1 MDYINR
7 YDPCGD
13 DNDAIEAFNDRQL
26 IDRPFLLRKYIT
38 GRATPAAAAWLETMA
53 DRADP
58 ELIQSWMRLAL
69 AGDANGLLTAVAR
82 WTTTAINDDVQ
93 EWIEEQIY
101 TDNWIEL
108 ERAEAQED

>member
-1 MDYINR
+1 
-7 YDPCGD
+7 
-13 DNDAIEAFNDRQL
+13 
-26 IDRPFLLRKYIT
+26 
-38 GRATPAAAAWLETMA
+38 MA

-58 ELIQSWMRLAL
+58 ELLQAWMRLAL
-69 AGDANGLLTAVAR
+69 AGDAAGLLTVVAR

-108 ERAEAQED
+108 ERAKAQED